1 MNILLARLFSPAISV
16 GMGLSTLY
24 YSVKC
29 IVITQFRHHREVNG
43 LVLRWSH
50 SLLGL
55 AGVHV
60 NLRGGEKCPKV
71 GAIYVFNHTSLF
83 DIPVLHGSLPID
95 FRFGAK
101 IELFSIPFFG
111 RAIRRGGALP
121 IVRTD
126 RKKVMRLYEQ
136 SIQRVHDGENFMLAP
151 EGTRQKEP
159 QLGNFKS
166 GPFVFAIQAQCPVV
180 PVVVKGAH
188 RIIPKGRLTVDLS
201 HERKVEV
208 VVLDPIPTKGLTTAD
223 RDAVKTK
230 VYELMKA
237 EYARPEAQ

>member
-1 MNILLARLFSPAISV
+1 MNKVAARVVSPFISAC
-16 GMGLSTLY
+16 MGISTLY
-24 YSVKC
+24 YSIKC
-29 IVITQFRHHREVNG
+29 IAITQFKHHTAANQM
-43 LVLRWSH
+43 VLGWSH

-55 AGVHV
+55 AGVKIH
-60 NLRGGEKCPKV
+60 LRGAEKCPKS

-83 DIPVLHGSLPID
+83 DIPVLHGSLPIH

-136 SIQRVHDGENFMLAP
+136 SIQRVHDGESFMLAP

-159 QLGNFKS
+159 VMGHFKS

-188 RIIPKGRLTVDLS
+188 KIIPKGRLTVDL
-201 HERKVEV
+201 ENDRKVEV
-208 VVLDPIPTKGLTTAD
+208 VVLDPISTVGLTTAD
-223 RDAVKTK
+223 RDRIRSE
-230 VYELMKA
+230 VYEKMLA
-237 EYARPEAQ
+237 EYAIPPV